1 MEGNKKI
8 RIVIADDHSVVRAG
22 LRYLINGE
30 ADMEV
35 VGEASDGDE
44 ALKLTRKL
52 QPDILL
58 LDISMPFCNG
68 FTVVE
73 RVKAEIP
80 RVRVLVLSMHEDRE
94 YVDKALA
101 AGAVGYVVKRAAD
114 NDLINALRVV
124 QAGGVYIHPQV
135 ARFLVDALQQ
145 GGQSPGLSGGNPA
158 GKNKNKDLTQRE
170 TEVLR
175 LVALGYTNQEIAAS
189 LGLSVK
195 TVETHK
201 GNISRKLNLTSRAG
215 LVRYALQ
222 QGLIPRD

>member
-1 MEGNKKI
+1 MQ
-8 RIVIADDHSVVRAG
+8 
-22 LRYLINGE
+22 
-30 ADMEV
+30 V
-35 VGEASDGDE
+35 VGEAGDGDQ
-44 ALKLTRKL
+44 ALKLAREL

-73 RVKAEIP
+73 RIKAEMP
-80 RVRVLVLSMHEDRE
+80 RVKVLVLSMHEDRE

-101 AGAVGYVVKRAAD
+101 AGAVGYVIKRAAD

-124 QAGGVYIHPQV
+124 HEGGVFIHPQV

-145 GGQSPGLSGGNPA
+145 GGKSRGHSGGNF
-158 GKNKNKDLTQRE
+158 GGRNKSLTPRE

-175 LVALGYTNQEIAAS
+175 LVALGYTNHEIATT